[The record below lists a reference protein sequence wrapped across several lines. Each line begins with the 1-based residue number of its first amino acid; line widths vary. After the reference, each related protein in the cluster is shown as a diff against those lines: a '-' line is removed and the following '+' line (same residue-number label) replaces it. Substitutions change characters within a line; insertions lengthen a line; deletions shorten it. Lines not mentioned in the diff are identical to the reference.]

1 MIPFCVTTLV
11 THDIKLSQYFRK
23 ITEYK
28 ESNFLFSS
36 EFKMY
41 LYISNNWCIVEYLG
55 RKPDICSLFLC
66 RWLQTY

>member
-41 LYISNNWCIVEYLG
+41 LYILIIGVLLNIWAES
-55 RKPDICSLFLC
+55 
-66 RWLQTY
+66 QTYAHCFFVDG